1 MHSQDFSTL
10 SLITPIL
17 RALTEEGYQTPTGI
31 QLAAIPEVLAGKDLL
46 ATAQT
51 GTGKT
56 AAFSLPILQM
66 LHAEQAQKTKHIRA
80 LILTPTRELALQID
94 QSFRTYGRHLPL
106 KTAVVLGGVPA
117 GAQIKAL
124 RRNPDI
130 LIATPGRL
138 LDLFGQGHIKLDRVE
153 KFVLDEGDRMLDM
166 GFLPDVRRIAATLPT
181 NRQTLLFS
189 ATMSPEI
196 GTLAT
201 GMLRNPSKVAI
212 NPVASVSDNISQK
225 VLFVEQ
231 MHKRALLTGILKGK
245 SVHRA
250 LIFTRTKHQANRIS
264 QQLSKQG
271 ITADSI
277 HSNKSQSARQ
287 KALAA
292 FDRGHIKVLVG
303 TDIVARGIDVEGI
316 SHVINYEL
324 PEDPE
329 NYVHRIGRTA
339 RAGAMGL
346 ALSFCDAD
354 EVSMLKGIER
364 LTRCTL
370 TIVEDHPYHSSDIAA
385 MRDQNTSSQQKR
397 SSFRSGSVR
406 RRGPVNGSVKRN
418 GISSRSTER
427 DEKSLSV
434 ARKFG
439 RGKRTPR

>member
-1 MHSQDFSTL
+1 
-10 SLITPIL
+10 
-17 RALTEEGYQTPTGI
+17 
-31 QLAAIPEVLAGKDLL
+31 
-46 ATAQT
+46 
-51 GTGKT
+51 
-56 AAFSLPILQM
+56 
-66 LHAEQAQKTKHIRA
+66 
-80 LILTPTRELALQID
+80 
-94 QSFRTYGRHLPL
+94 
-106 KTAVVLGGVPA
+106 
-117 GAQIKAL
+117 
-124 RRNPDI
+124 
-130 LIATPGRL
+130 L
-138 LDLFGQGHIKLDRVE
+138 LDLCGQGHIKLDRVE
-153 KFVLDEGDRMLDM
+153 KFVLDEADRMLDM
-166 GFLPDVRRIAATLPT
+166 GFLPDVRRIASALPN

-189 ATMSPEI
+189 ATMSSEI
-196 GTLAT
+196 GTLASS
-201 GMLRNPSKVAI
+201 MLHNPAKVAI
-212 NPVASVSDNISQK
+212 NAVASVSDNISQK

-271 ITADSI
+271 ISADAI

-346 ALSFCDAD
+346 ALSFCDAE
-354 EVSMLKGIER
+354 EVPMLRGIER

-370 TIVEDHPYHSSDIAA
+370 TAVEDHPYHSSDIAA
-385 MRDQNTSSQQKR
+385 MRDQNTPAQRKR

-406 RRGPVNGSVKRN
+406 RSPIKRS
-418 GISSRSTER
+418 GTSSRLTER
-427 DEKSLSV
+427 DEKSPST

>member
-1 MHSQDFSTL
+1 MQSQDFSTL
-10 SLITPIL
+10 SLIPPIL
-17 RALTEEGYQTPTGI
+17 RALSEEGYQTPTGV

-66 LHAEQAQKTKHIRA
+66 LSAEQPPKSKHIRA
-80 LILTPTRELALQID
+80 LILTPTRELALQIE
-94 QSFRTYGRHLPL
+94 QSFRTYGRHLAL

-117 GAQIKAL
+117 GGQIKAL

-138 LDLFGQGHIKLDRVE
+138 IDLCGQGHIRLDRVE
-153 KFVLDEGDRMLDM
+153 KFVLDEADRMLDM
-166 GFLPDVRRIAATLPT
+166 GFLPDVRRIANTLPKD
-181 NRQTLLFS
+181 RQTLLFS
-189 ATMSPEI
+189 ATMSPAI
-196 GTLAT
+196 ATLAS
-201 GMLRNPSKVAI
+201 GMLNDPAKVAI
-212 NPVASVSDNISQK
+212 NAVSSISDNISQK

-231 MHKRALLTGILKGK
+231 THKRALLTGILKGK
-245 SVHRA
+245 TVLRA

-264 QQLSKQG
+264 LQLSKQG
-271 ITADSI
+271 ISADAI

-346 ALSFCDAD
+346 ALSFCDAE
-354 EVSMLKGIER
+354 EVPMLRGIER
-364 LTRCTL
+364 LTRSTL
-370 TIVEDHPYHSSDIAA
+370 VAVEDHPYHSSDIAA
-385 MRDQNTSSQQKR
+385 MRNQNIPSQRSRGGSSY
-397 SSFRSGSVR
+397 RSGSVR
-406 RRGPVNGSVKRN
+406 RGPVKR
-418 GISSRSTER
+418 SSASPRSSER
-427 DEKSLSV
+427 SEKSPSSGE
-434 ARKFG
+434 RKFG
-439 RGKRTPR
+439 RGKRTTR